1 MERYLKLKRLISV
14 RAIERIDAN
23 IFLFLAYSKTHE
35 FNAHQNEVK
44 SNGRFKFE
52 IFTIRSGQ
60 STYF

>member
-1 MERYLKLKRLISV
+1 MVRYLKLKRLISV

-44 SNGRFKFE
+44 IKFE